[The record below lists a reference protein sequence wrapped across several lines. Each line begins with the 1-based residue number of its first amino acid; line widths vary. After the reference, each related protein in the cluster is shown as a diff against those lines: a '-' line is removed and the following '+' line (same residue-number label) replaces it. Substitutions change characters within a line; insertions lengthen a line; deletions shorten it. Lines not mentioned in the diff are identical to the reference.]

1 MTTLRAR
8 VIQAPEAQHRI
19 VLSPPSAPALK
30 GGGSLNIVCG
40 GCGTVLVQ
48 NGQEHLT
55 LLSTVIRCPRC
66 KQCNELNSI

>member
-8 VIQAPEAQHRI
+8 VIQTPEAQHRI

-30 GGGSLNIVCG
+30 GGGNLNIVCG
-40 GCGTVLVQ
+40 GCGTVLVE
-48 NGQEHLT
+48 NGHHLT